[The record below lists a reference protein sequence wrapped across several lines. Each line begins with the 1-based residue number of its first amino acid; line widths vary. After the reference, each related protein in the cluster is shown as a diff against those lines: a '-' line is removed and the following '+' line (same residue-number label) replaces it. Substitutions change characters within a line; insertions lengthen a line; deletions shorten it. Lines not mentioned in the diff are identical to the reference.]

1 MADRGTI
8 TELLV
13 ASSEGDGDAF
23 ERLMPMVYDELRH
36 MAQGHM
42 RKERAGHT
50 LNATAL
56 VHEAYLKLVDLDR
69 IQYQNRGHFF
79 AIAAQAMRRI
89 LINHAHRRNAQKRGG
104 GQSGLPLDAVVVMTE
119 QQATQLL
126 DVDAALDQLAALNAR
141 QSRVVE
147 CRFFAGLT
155 IEETAEALD
164 VSPATVK
171 RDWAAARAW
180 LNRTLRAQSG
190 ASEEERDADG
200 MSQ

>member
-1 MADRGTI
+1 
-8 TELLV
+8 
-13 ASSEGDGDAF
+13 
-23 ERLMPMVYDELRH
+23 
-36 MAQGHM
+36 
-42 RKERAGHT
+42 
-50 LNATAL
+50 
-56 VHEAYLKLVDLDR
+56 
-69 IQYQNRGHFF
+69 
-79 AIAAQAMRRI
+79 
-89 LINHAHRRNAQKRGG
+89 
-104 GQSGLPLDAVVVMTE
+104 MTE

-190 ASEEERDADG
+190 ASEEERDAGG